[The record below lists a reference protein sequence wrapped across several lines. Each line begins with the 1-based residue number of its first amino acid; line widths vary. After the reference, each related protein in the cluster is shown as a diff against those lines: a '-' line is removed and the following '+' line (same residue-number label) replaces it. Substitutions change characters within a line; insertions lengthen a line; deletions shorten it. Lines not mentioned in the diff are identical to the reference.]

1 MRKGRFVYM
10 AVFMMAI
17 LLTAVPS
24 QAAKKDTLVIGFSD
38 VFSTLDHYQST
49 LRVTIQLGYM
59 VWDSLVTRN
68 PDTGEIN
75 PGLARSWKI
84 INPTTWEFKMQPGVK
99 FHNGNPC
106 NAQAV
111 RYTIEERV
119 LDEKQ
124 KSPQAGQF
132 QVDQESRSVG

>member
-1 MRKGRFVYM
+1 MRKGGFVFGRFHPVDP
-10 AVFMMAI
+10 VGRS
-17 LLTAVPS
+17 PS

-38 VFSTLDHYQST
+38 LFSTLDHYQST
-49 LRVTIQLGYM
+49 LRATIQLGYM

-84 INPTTWEFKMQPGVK
+84 INPTTWEFKLQPGVK

-106 NAQAV
+106 NSQAV
-111 RYTIEERV
+111 RYTIEKGSWTRNRNPPRPV
-119 LDEKQ
+119 I
-124 KSPQAGQF
+124 SSG
-132 QVDQESRSVG
+132 SRRSRWWTM